1 MESSPITLRQKD
13 GENVETVSDFI
24 FLGSEI
30 NTNGDC
36 SHEIKT
42 LAPWKNSYDKPR
54 QCIKK
59 QRHHFADK
67 GPYSPSY
74 DFSSNHVWTIK
85 KATHQRIDAFAQQ
98 CWRKL
103 PRVPW
108 RARRLI
114 QSILKQ
120 INLLISFGILPNY

>member
-1 MESSPITLRQKD
+1 M
-13 GENVETVSDFI
+13 ETVSDFI
-24 FLGSEI
+24 FLGSKI

-59 QRHHFADK
+59 QRHRFADK

-74 DFSSNHVWTIK
+74 DFSRNHVWTIK
-85 KATHQRIDAFAQQ
+85 KAEHQRIDAFGQ
-98 CWRKL
+98 
-103 PRVPW
+103 
-108 RARRLI
+108 
-114 QSILKQ
+114 
-120 INLLISFGILPNY
+120 